1 MTIIEDD
8 MAIVALF
15 LLGIGNFAMHKAVLE
30 NGHRL
35 LGQVPHR
42 VRLMGG
48 RVTLAFEFA
57 VLLAAMLL
65 VQGGWNWVLGAYFL
79 YSALNAVAAWLILTR
94 RL

>member
-1 MTIIEDD
+1 

-30 NGHRL
+30 SGHRL
-35 LGQVPHR
+35 LGHAPRSAR
-42 VRLMGG
+42 VLGG
-48 RVTLAFEFA
+48 RVTLVFEFA

-65 VQGGWNWVLGAYFL
+65 VQGGWSWVLGAYFL
-79 YSALNAVAAWLILTR
+79 YSALNAVAAWLILTD